1 MEKTIIIG
9 LDLAKNVF
17 QAHGA
22 KADGSV
28 AFRKKLTRNQVLA
41 FFAEQPVC
49 LVAMEACASAHH
61 WARSIRDLGHE
72 VRLIPPIYVKPFVK
86 RQSKAEWK
94 MIRSGLLKKCNILNF
109 PQKMTQYVV
118 SRIGKIN

>member
-1 MEKTIIIG
+1 MEKTIFIS

-41 FFAEQPVC
+41 VFAGQAAC
-49 LVAMEACASAHH
+49 LVAMEGCASVHH

-72 VRLIPPIYVKPFVK
+72 VRLITPIYVKPFFK
-86 RQSKAEWK
+86 RQSEAEKK
-94 MIRSGLLKKCNILNF
+94 MI
-109 PQKMTQYVV
+109 Q
-118 SRIGKIN
+118 